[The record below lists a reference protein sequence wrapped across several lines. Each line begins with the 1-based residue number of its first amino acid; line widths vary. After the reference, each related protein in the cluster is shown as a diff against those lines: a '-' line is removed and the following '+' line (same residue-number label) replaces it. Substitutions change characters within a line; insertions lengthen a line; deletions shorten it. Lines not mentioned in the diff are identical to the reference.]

1 MYGTTRQPVID
12 AGGKVTGYSLVRD
25 SKIHYGRVLVTIP
38 KGHKV
43 GSEGGKSLL
52 PGEDPPV
59 VLHEVHPIEDVTAFL
74 DIAKRD
80 LPPVTGPDNGYVLV
94 FIHGFNNRFED
105 VAVRAAQLGADLGV
119 PPNDMFMFS
128 WASMHSVAHYPADEA
143 TVDVSETYLKDFLA
157 TVLTAAHGRT
167 VHIIAHSMGNRAML
181 RVAAAMAADL
191 SPGKEPPFGQVILAA
206 ADVDSQL
213 FRELGPSYHRVAHR
227 TTVYL
232 SPYDRAVEAS
242 DLVHEY
248 PRVGCGSTPQV
259 TLEYI
264 ESVVSTLPDALPSH
278 AYFAETLPLL
288 TDIKNLIL
296 RDTPARPPSEWTQ
309 LGTYWR
315 AGKPVESLNP
325 LNLACK
331 PDTKYAIPTETSR

>member
-12 AGGKVTGYSLVRD
+12 VGGKVTGYSLVRD
-25 SKIHYGRVLVTIP
+25 RKTHYGRALVTIP

-43 GSEGGKSLL
+43 GSEGGSPFL
-52 PGEDPPV
+52 PGEASPL
-59 VLHEVHPIEDVTAFL
+59 VLHEVDQAEDVAAFL
-74 DIAKRD
+74 DIAKRY

-105 VAVRAAQLGADLGV
+105 VAVRAARLGADLGV

-128 WASMHSVAHYPADEA
+128 WASMHSVGHYPVDEA
-143 TVDVSETYLKDFLA
+143 TVDVSETSLKDLLA
-157 TVLTAAHGRT
+157 KVVTAARGRA
-167 VHIIAHSMGNRAML
+167 VHVIAHSMGNRAML
-181 RVAAAMAADL
+181 R
-191 SPGKEPPFGQVILAA
+191 E
-206 ADVDSQL
+206 
-213 FRELGPSYHRVAHR
+213 
-227 TTVYL
+227 
-232 SPYDRAVEAS
+232 
-242 DLVHEY
+242 
-248 PRVGCGSTPQV
+248 V
-259 TLEYI
+259 TLEHI

-296 RDTPARPPSEWTQ
+296 RDTPARPPTDWTH

-315 AGKPVESLNP
+315 VGKPVEYLNP

-331 PDTKYAIPTETSR
+331 PDTKYAIPTGNSR